1 MVPESTDY
9 TKAVQSPF
17 STADL
22 VLARRTEA
30 AEAAN
35 GFALVGKARP
45 GSLEAM
51 PVAGGCA
58 VFAGVGSPM
67 THALGIGMSGPV
79 STEEFDRM
87 EEFFRSRGSASL
99 IDLCPLADPTVVE
112 QVMGRGYR
120 IIEFN
125 NLMLRPVQAED
136 ARYEPPAPLS
146 ITRTADDRYAE
157 WCRLVMRGF
166 GGVVEMPD
174 NAVEVLM
181 NMTSVGDSFF
191 GEISGE
197 PKGAAA
203 MAMHDRMAMLFGD
216 STLTEA
222 RGQGLQTALIRH
234 RVALAARAGCDYA
247 MACVVPG
254 TASHRNYER
263 CGFRLFYMRVN
274 VQHDLD

>member
-1 MVPESTDY
+1 
-9 TKAVQSPF
+9 
-17 STADL
+17 
-22 VLARRTEA
+22 
-30 AEAAN
+30 
-35 GFALVGKARP
+35 
-45 GSLEAM
+45 
-51 PVAGGCA
+51 
-58 VFAGVGSPM
+58 M

-79 STEEFDRM
+79 SSDEFDRM

-99 IDLCPLADPTVVE
+99 IDLCPLADATVVE

-120 IIEFN
+120 VIEFN
-125 NLMLRPVQAED
+125 NLMLRPVEAVDAE
-136 ARYEPPAPLS
+136 YELPAPLGV
-146 ITRTADDRYAE
+146 TCATEDRYAE

-166 GGVVEMPD
+166 SGVVDMPD
-174 NAVEVLM
+174 EAVEVLL
-181 NMTSVGDSFF
+181 NLRSVGDSFF

-197 PKGAAA
+197 PRGAAA
-203 MAMHDRMAMLFGD
+203 MAMHDRMGMLFGD

-274 VQHDLD
+274 VQRDLD

>member
-1 MVPESTDY
+1 M
-9 TKAVQSPF
+9 QFPF

-22 VLARRTEA
+22 TLARRTEA

-45 GSLEAM
+45 GSLEAI

-67 THALGIGMSGPV
+67 THALGIGMAGSV
-79 STEEFDRM
+79 SSEEFDRM

-99 IDLCPLADPTVVE
+99 IDLCPLADASVVE

-125 NLMLRPVQAED
+125 NLMLRPVDSSNAD
-136 ARYEPPAPLS
+136 YVVPAPLGV
-146 ITRTADDRYAE
+146 TVTAGDRYAE

-166 GGVVEMPD
+166 GGVVDMPED
-174 NAVEVLM
+174 AVEVLM

-191 GEISGE
+191 GEIAGE

-203 MAMHDRMAMLFGD
+203 MAIHNRMAMLFGD
-216 STLTEA
+216 STLAEA

-274 VQHDLD
+274 VQRDLD

>member
-1 MVPESTDY
+1 
-9 TKAVQSPF
+9 
-17 STADL
+17 
-22 VLARRTEA
+22 
-30 AEAAN
+30 
-35 GFALVGKARP
+35 
-45 GSLEAM
+45 
-51 PVAGGCA
+51 
-58 VFAGVGSPM
+58 M
-67 THALGIGMSGPV
+67 THALGIGMNGPV
-79 STEEFDRM
+79 SADEFDRM

-112 QVMGRGYR
+112 QVMGRGYH

-125 NLMLRPVQAED
+125 NLMLRPVDSAD
-136 ARYEPPAPLS
+136 ADYVLPAPLG

-166 GGVVEMPD
+166 GGVVDMPD
-174 NAVEVLM
+174 EAAEILM
-181 NMTSVGDSFF
+181 NLTSVGDTFF
-191 GEISGE
+191 GEVSGE
-197 PKGAAA
+197 PVGAAA
-203 MAMHDRMAMLFGD
+203 MAVHDRVAMLFGD
-216 STLTEA
+216 STLTQA

-274 VQHDLD
+274 VQRDLD